1 MGICFS
7 TKNKNNSV
15 EKLDE
20 NYKKKVNDIKDNNN
34 NENQYEVNSNEIP
47 KKKKK

>member
-7 TKNKNNSV
+7 TKNKNNSA

-34 NENQYEVNSNEIP
+34 NENQYEVKSNKIP
-47 KKKKK
+47 LK